1 MKIIGILCL
10 SIFIAINSMAF
21 DGSVSFDSGN
31 GAKSI
36 NKTPSL
42 YNFSEQLLQSS
53 ENCSPYTENFTELNQ
68 ELAGLGAMFGGD
80 LSVLIDIKGKQEEK
94 CVFDVIMQIGI
105 LGRQIQHC
113 QISDEQRQRLLTAMK
128 DRSNEVITETFDSY
142 MTVEDEDGN
151 IIDKKAYKTTMT
163 DNRFNIEWA
172 KIIQECNITQKELSE
187 EDKAE
192 QQKKFNT
199 FDENFLKSLR
209 SCQQNI
215 ASRQVLFFSED
226 IEIKGRI
233 DEKCIIKYKD
243 FTIHLPQEKLE
254 NIQSWDNILEI
265 IKDRKI
271 SKYNY
276 EQNYMFSDLL
286 FAIDTCI
293 KKDGSNGK
301 FTQSIGEIKIIK
313 SLKYKRTTN
322 GCEITFVN
330 KLKQGEVEE
339 NYTKECKLPEYYIQ
353 GIKNEYST
361 LLEQY
366 GEKSGIDEK
375 GSFYSHS
382 AKSNEETKT
391 VDENIWLEINENN
404 YCRLLKDIEQS
415 SKML

>member
-31 GAKSI
+31 GVKSI

-53 ENCSPYTENFTELNQ
+53 ENCSPYSENFTELNP
-68 ELAGLGAMFGGD
+68 ELIKLGAMLGGEF
-80 LSVLIDIKGKQEEK
+80 SVLIDIKGKQEEK
-94 CVFDVIMQIGI
+94 CVFEVIMQLGL

-128 DRSNEVITETFDSY
+128 DRSNEIITETFDSY
-142 MTVEDEDGN
+142 TTIKDTNGN
-151 IIDKKAYKTTMT
+151 IIDKKANKTTMT

-172 KIIQECNITQKELSE
+172 KIIQECNITQKELSKE
-187 EDKAE
+187 EMVE

-199 FDENFLKSLR
+199 FDKDFLKSLR
-209 SCQQNI
+209 SCQKAI
-215 ASRQVLFFSED
+215 TSRQVLFFGED
-226 IEIKGRI
+226 IEIKGLE
-233 DEKCIIKYKD
+233 DGKCIIEYKD
-243 FTIHLPQEKLE
+243 FTIRLPQEELK
-254 NIQSWDNILEI
+254 NIQSWDNISKI
-265 IKDRKI
+265 IKDKTI

-276 EQNYMFSDLL
+276 EQNYARRDLL
-286 FAIDTCI
+286 FAIDSCL

-301 FTQSIGEIKIIK
+301 TIQSIGEIKIIK

-330 KLKQGEVEE
+330 LLNRGSEE
-339 NYTKECKLPEYYIQ
+339 EIYTKICKLPEIYIQ
-353 GIKNEYST
+353 DIKNEYST

-366 GEKSGIDEK
+366 REKSGIDEK
-375 GSFYSHS
+375 GSFYVQS
-382 AKSNEETKT
+382 AKSNEYTKNA
-391 VDENIWLEINENN
+391 DEKIWLEINENN
-404 YCRLLKDIEQS
+404 FCNLLKNIES
-415 SKML
+415 